1 VKPAFQRPNRHPLEK
16 IMDES
21 TADLE
26 RRARRRVKRK
36 LGFYWHLMIYILVNA
51 GLIAINLPGNNSRW
65 GHGDFFWSGF
75 PLIGWGIG
83 LAIHGIVTFISLQG
97 EGLKEGMLAREI
109 ETLKRREGR

>member
-1 VKPAFQRPNRHPLEK
+1 
-16 IMDES
+16 MDES

-51 GLIAINLPGNNSRW
+51 GLMAINLLGTNSRW

-75 PLIGWGIG
+75 PLIGWGVG

-97 EGLKEGMLAREI
+97 EGLKENMLAREI
-109 ETLKRREGR
+109 ETLKRRDGR